1 MQLAHGKSLLDCN
14 TLGLAASARSL
25 ATVATLDELLAA
37 LEWAAT
43 RKLAVVPL
51 GEGSNVVLGGELD
64 ALVLRQLG
72 QGIQILGEEG
82 ERVTLRV
89 AAGENW
95 HQLVCWTLQR
105 GFFGLENL
113 ALIPG
118 TAGAAPIQN
127 IGAYGVE
134 LERFV
139 EQVQAVDILT
149 GASRSFDRGQCQFS
163 YRDSVFKQ
171 AERDRL
177 VITSVDLCLSLT
189 PEPVLDYPA
198 LAAELGRRELSAP
211 SPRDVFDAVVA
222 IRSARL
228 PDPAREPNAGSFFK
242 NPQLGAATSEEL
254 AERFPGLPRYD
265 QADGRVKIPAA
276 WLIDY
281 CGWKGQRRQGVGV
294 HPQHA
299 LVLVNYGANDA
310 GALLQL
316 AADIRTSV
324 ENTFGISLEMEPRV
338 YGAVT

>member
-1 MQLAHGKSLLDCN
+1 MQLAHGESLLGCN
-14 TLGLAASARSL
+14 TLGLAASAHSL
-25 ATVATLDELLAA
+25 ATVETLDELRSA
-37 LEWAAT
+37 LEWAAS
-43 RKLAVVPL
+43 RELAVVPL

-72 QGIQILGEEG
+72 RGIQVLGEEAG
-82 ERVTLRV
+82 RVTLRV

-95 HQLVCWTLQR
+95 HELVCWTLQQ
-105 GFFGLENL
+105 GYFGLENL

-134 LERFV
+134 LERFI

-149 GASRSFDRGQCQFS
+149 GASRSFDRGQCKFS

-171 AERDRL
+171 AERDRV
-177 VITSVDLCLSLT
+177 VITCVDLCLSLT

-211 SPRDVFDAVVA
+211 TPRDVFEAVVA

-228 PDPAREPNAGSFFK
+228 PDPEREPNAGSFFK
-242 NPQLGAATSEEL
+242 NPQLSAATSEEL
-254 AERFPGLPRYD
+254 AGRFPALPRYP
-265 QADGRVKIPAA
+265 QADGRVKLPAA

-281 CGWKGQRRQGVGV
+281 CGWKGQRREGVCV
-294 HPQHA
+294 HPEHA

-310 GALLQL
+310 GALLSL
-316 AADIRTSV
+316 AADIRASV

-338 YGAVT
+338 YGVAT